1 MFNGDI
7 SNWDVSNVTSM
18 WAVFK
23 LSNFNNDIS
32 NWDVSN
38 VKDMNSMFE
47 KSVMSYNLE
56 SWGTKVNKL
65 TNVKN
70 MFKLTPVSKNRKT
83 PRWALNK

>member
-1 MFNGDI
+1 
-7 SNWDVSNVTSM
+7 
-18 WAVFK
+18 
-23 LSNFNNDIS
+23 
-32 NWDVSN
+32 
-38 VKDMNSMFE
+38 MNSMFE